1 MVARASSA
9 SVTEG
14 TGGPQNACSRGVPG
28 GPGRELSPGVALCA
42 LASDDTATELTYLF
56 PAPGP
61 SLVAG
66 SFKTTV
72 LLMSPA

>member
-14 TGGPQNACSRGVPG
+14 TGGTTECSRGVPG
-28 GPGRELSPGVALCA
+28 GPGRELSPGVALCG
-42 LASDDTATELTYLF
+42 LASDDTATELTHLF

-66 SFKTTV
+66 SFETTV